1 MKFAAKKFSPNAL
14 IDQLPGFNDVPV
26 LVIGDIMLD
35 EYFIGDAQ
43 RISPEA
49 PVPVVLVKD
58 EQTLIGGAGNVARN
72 IKTLG
77 GKPCLIGAYGDG
89 HNSKKLQQAIRAAG
103 LQTRLLTLPGRPAT
117 TKSRILARGQQIL
130 RIDHEDVAPLNA
142 SETDVLLGY
151 IEECWPSQ
159 RVVILSDYNKGV
171 INKRLMEGILA
182 LKQYH
187 KNPVYILVDPKPEN
201 LTLYPKVDLITP
213 NTKETGE
220 GAALPVRN
228 KEEIIQAGLL
238 LRKKTRCRALL
249 TTLGSD
255 GMALFQSK
263 NKITHIPTLAK
274 QVYDVTGAG
283 DTVIGTIGLAL
294 AAGIPLLES
303 CILANYAAGIV
314 VGKSG
319 SATIT
324 QDEIIKALQTY
335 KEPELEDWSR
345 FNAHIAQVCT

>member
-1 MKFAAKKFSPNAL
+1 MKFTTKKFSPHAL
-14 IDQLPGFNDVPV
+14 VDQLPGFNEVPV
-26 LVIGDIMLD
+26 LIIGDIMLD
-35 EYFIGDAQ
+35 EYYIGDAQ

-58 EQTLIGGAGNVARN
+58 EKALIGGAGNVARN
-72 IKTLG
+72 IQTLG
-77 GKPCLIGAYGDG
+77 GKPCLIGACGDG
-89 HNSKKLQQAIRAAG
+89 HNSKKLQQAILAAG

-130 RIDHEDVAPLNA
+130 RIDHEDGASLNA
-142 SETDVLLGY
+142 TETDALLGY
-151 IEECWPSQ
+151 IEEYWPNQ
-159 RVVILSDYNKGV
+159 RVIIISDYNKGV
-171 INKRLMEGILA
+171 INKRLMDGIFR
-182 LKQYH
+182 LKQSY
-187 KNPVYILVDPKPEN
+187 KNPVRILIDPKPEN
-201 LTLYPKVDLITP
+201 LSLYPKADLITP

-220 GAALPVRN
+220 GAALPIRN
-228 KEEIIQAGLL
+228 KGELIRAGLL
-238 LRKKTRCRALL
+238 LRKKTHCQALL
-249 TTLGSD
+249 TTLGAE

-324 QDEIIKALQTY
+324 QNELIKALHTY
-335 KEPELEDWSR
+335 REPELENWSR
-345 FNAHIAQVCT
+345 VSP